1 VTADASSARRVPRF
15 ERRVVLLAL
24 LAGLPGGIVALLLIW
39 FGDLTPRSQWT
50 LTILILGGWAIV
62 ATVLREQVVR
72 PVQTLSNLL
81 AALHEGDYSI
91 RSRSARADD
100 ALGLAML
107 EVNALGDTLREQRLG
122 AMEATA
128 LLRSIIAEI
137 DVAIFTF
144 DADGRLRLANMAG
157 QRLLGLP
164 AERLQGR
171 RAEELGLA
179 DALHAAPPHTL
190 DATFPGASG
199 RFEVRQRDFR
209 QGGRQHR
216 LLVLADVS
224 ATLREEER
232 QAWQRLVR
240 VLGHEINNSLAPIK
254 SIAASLGTLLARRDR
269 PPDLE
274 ADLERGLAVIGARSE
289 ALGRF
294 MNAYAR
300 LARLPPVRPTA
311 VSIADLVTRVVALET
326 RVPVEVH
333 SGPSLTIQADGDQL
347 EQLLINLVRNA
358 ADASLE
364 TAGRVAIGWARQNGQ
379 LEIRIADEGPGLA
392 DTANLFVP
400 FFTTKPEGSGIGL
413 VLSRQIAEAHGG
425 ALTLTNRSSGTGC
438 EAVLRLPFDARGK
451 PVGDA

>member
-1 VTADASSARRVPRF
+1 VSDELELERRAPRF
-15 ERRVVLLAL
+15 ERRVVLLAV
-24 LAGLPGGIVALLLIW
+24 LAGLPGGIIALLLIW
-39 FGDLTPRSQWT
+39 LGDLTPRSQWT
-50 LTILILGGWAIV
+50 LTILILAAWAIV
-62 ATVLREQVVR
+62 ATILREQVVR

-122 AMEATA
+122 AVEATA

-144 DADGRLRLANMAG
+144 DEDGRLRLVNIAG
-157 QRLLGLP
+157 QRLLAQS

-171 RAEELGLA
+171 RADEVGLA
-179 DALHAAPPHTL
+179 EALNASPPHTL
-190 DATFPGASG
+190 AATFPGASG
-199 RFEVRQRDFR
+199 RFEVRRRDFR
-209 QGGRQHR
+209 QGGRRHR

-254 SIAASLGTLLARRDR
+254 SIAASLKALLARSDR
-269 PPDLE
+269 PADLE
-274 ADLERGLAVIGARSE
+274 ADLQRGLSVIGARSE

-294 MNAYAR
+294 MSAYAR
-300 LARLPPVRPTA
+300 LARLPPVRLAPVRIEEIVA
-311 VSIADLVTRVVALET
+311 RVAALET
-326 RVPVEVH
+326 RVPVDVRP
-333 SGPSLTIQADGDQL
+333 GPSITMRADGDQL
-347 EQLLINLVRNA
+347 EQLLINLLRNA

-364 TAGRVAIGWARQNGQ
+364 TAGRVAIGWARHNGQ
-379 LEIRIADEGPGLA
+379 LELRIEDEGPGLA

-400 FFTTKPEGSGIGL
+400 FFTTKPAGSGIGL

-425 ALTLTNRSSGTGC
+425 ALTLGNRSDRSGC
-438 EAVLRLPFDARGK
+438 EAVLRLPFDGRR
-451 PVGDA
+451 

>member
-1 VTADASSARRVPRF
+1 MTPGDNPHNSAPRF

-39 FGDLTPRSQWT
+39 SGDMAPRSQWT
-50 LTILILGGWAIV
+50 LTFGIV
-62 ATVLREQVVR
+62 AGWGIVAMVLREQVVR

-91 RSRSARADD
+91 RSRGARTDD

-107 EVNALGDTLREQRLG
+107 EVNALGDTLRQQRLG
-122 AMEATA
+122 ALEATA

-144 DADGRLRLANMAG
+144 DEDGRLRLANIAG
-157 QRLLGLP
+157 QRLLGQP
-164 AERLQGR
+164 AERLQGK
-171 RAEELGLA
+171 RAEEVGLA
-179 DALHAAPPHTL
+179 DALTATPPHTL
-190 DATFPGASG
+190 AADFPGASG
-199 RFEVRQRDFR
+199 RFEVRRRDFL
-209 QGGRQHR
+209 QGGRRHR

-254 SIAASLGTLLARRDR
+254 SIAASLRGVLARRDR
-269 PPDLE
+269 PADLE
-274 ADLERGLAVIGARSE
+274 ADLERGLAVIGSRTES
-289 ALGRF
+289 LGRF

-300 LARLPPVRPTA
+300 LARLPPVRPTP
-311 VSIADLVTRVVALET
+311 VSVQEIVARVAALET
-326 RVPVEVH
+326 RVPVEVRG
-333 SGPSLTIQADGDQL
+333 GPPVVIQADGDQL

-358 ADASLE
+358 ADASLDSD
-364 TAGRVAIGWARQNGQ
+364 GRVTIAWERQNGQ
-379 LEIRIADEGPGLA
+379 LELRVEDEGPGLA

-400 FFTTKPEGSGIGL
+400 FFTTKPDGSGIGL

-425 ALTLTNRSSGTGC
+425 GLTLANRTDRTGC
-438 EAVLRLPFDARGK
+438 EATLRLPFDARRQSRE
-451 PVGDA
+451 

>member
-1 VTADASSARRVPRF
+1 VTGEHEVEHRAPRF
-15 ERRVVLLAL
+15 ERRVVLLAV
-24 LAGLPGGIVALLLIW
+24 LAGLPGGIVALALIW

-50 LTILILGGWAIV
+50 LTILILAAWAIV
-62 ATVLREQVVR
+62 ATILREQVVR

-122 AMEATA
+122 AVEATA

-144 DADGRLRLANMAG
+144 DEDGRLRLANIAG
-157 QRLLGLP
+157 QRLLGQS

-171 RAEELGLA
+171 RADEVGLA
-179 DALHAAPPHTL
+179 DALNASPPHTL
-190 DATFPGASG
+190 AATFPGASG
-199 RFEVRQRDFR
+199 RFEVRRRDFR
-209 QGGRQHR
+209 QGGRRHR

-254 SIAASLGTLLARRDR
+254 SIAASLRALLARQDR
-269 PPDLE
+269 P
-274 ADLERGLAVIGARSE
+274 ADLETDLQRGLSVIGARSE

-294 MNAYAR
+294 MSAYAR
-300 LARLPPVRPTA
+300 LARLPPVRLAP
-311 VSIADLVTRVVALET
+311 VRIADVVARVAALET
-326 RVPVEVH
+326 RVPVEVRA
-333 SGPSLTIQADGDQL
+333 GPNLTVRADADQL
-347 EQLLINLVRNA
+347 EQLLINLLRNA

-364 TAGRVAIGWARQNGQ
+364 TNGGVAIGWTRHNGQ
-379 LEIRIADEGPGLA
+379 LELRIEDEGPGLA

-400 FFTTKPEGSGIGL
+400 FFTTKPAGSGIGL

-425 ALTLTNRSSGTGC
+425 ALTLGNRTDRTGC
-438 EAVLRLPFDARGK
+438 EAVLRLPFHGRR
-451 PVGDA
+451 

>member
-1 VTADASSARRVPRF
+1 MTTPADSRPSSAPRF

-39 FGDLTPRSQWT
+39 SGDMTPRSQWT
-50 LTILILGGWAIV
+50 LTFGIV
-62 ATVLREQVVR
+62 AGWGIVAMVLREQVVR

-91 RSRSARADD
+91 RSRGARTDD

-107 EVNALGDTLREQRLG
+107 EVNALGDTLRQQRLG
-122 AMEATA
+122 ALEATA

-144 DADGRLRLANMAG
+144 DEDGRLRLANTAG

-171 RAEELGLA
+171 RAEEVGLA
-179 DALHAAPPHTL
+179 GALDATPPHTL
-190 DATFPGASG
+190 AANFPGASG
-199 RFEVRQRDFR
+199 RFEVRRRDFR
-209 QGGRQHR
+209 QGGRRHR

-254 SIAASLGTLLARRDR
+254 SIAASLRGVLGRHDR
-269 PPDLE
+269 PADLE
-274 ADLERGLAVIGARSE
+274 ADLERGLAVIGSRSE
-289 ALGRF
+289 SLSRF

-300 LARLPPVRPTA
+300 LARLPPVRPTP
-311 VSIADLVTRVVALET
+311 VRVEEIVGRVAALET
-326 RVPVEVH
+326 RVPVEVRG
-333 SGPSLTIQADGDQL
+333 GPSIVIQADGDQL

-358 ADASLE
+358 ADASLDCD
-364 TAGRVAIGWARQNGQ
+364 GRVAIEWERQNGQ
-379 LEIRIADEGPGLA
+379 LELRVEDEGPGLA

-425 ALTLTNRSSGTGC
+425 SLTLTNRTDRTGC
-438 EAVLRLPFDARGK
+438 EAMLRLPFDVRR
-451 PVGDA
+451 

>member
-1 VTADASSARRVPRF
+1 MSEEKRRAPRF

-24 LAGLPGGIVALLLIW
+24 LAGLPGGIVSLLLIW
-39 FGDLTPRSQWT
+39 LGDFSDRTQWT
-50 LTILILGGWAIV
+50 LTFFIVAGWAVV
-62 ATVLREQVVR
+62 ATVLREEVVR

-91 RSRSARADD
+91 RSRGARSDD

-144 DADGRLRLANMAG
+144 DEDGRLRLANTAG
-157 QRLLGLP
+157 QRLLGQP
-164 AERLQGR
+164 AERLQNR
-171 RAEELGLA
+171 SAEELGLA
-179 DALHAAPPHTL
+179 DALDATPPHTL
-190 DATFPGASG
+190 AASFPGGSG
-199 RFEVRQRDFR
+199 RYEVRKRDFL
-209 QGGRQHR
+209 QGGRRHR

-254 SIAASLGTLLARRDR
+254 SIAASLGALLSRRDR
-269 PPDLE
+269 P
-274 ADLERGLAVIGARSE
+274 ADLESDLRQGLSVIGARTE

-300 LARLPPVRPTA
+300 LARLPPVRPSSL
-311 VSIADLVTRVVALET
+311 SISDVIARVAALET
-326 RVPVEVH
+326 RVPVDVRP
-333 SGPSLTIQADGDQL
+333 GPNVTIMADGDQL

-364 TAGRVAIGWARQNGQ
+364 NRGRVGISWARQNGQ
-379 LEIRIADEGPGLA
+379 LEVRVEDEGPGLA

-400 FFTTKPEGSGIGL
+400 FFTTKPQGSGIGL

-425 ALTLTNRSSGTGC
+425 GLTLSNRVGAAGA
-438 EAVLRLPFDARGK
+438 EAVLRLPFDAR
-451 PVGDA
+451 VGAGGT

>member
-1 VTADASSARRVPRF
+1 VTDDSSSSRRVPRF

-39 FGDLTPRSQWT
+39 FGDLSARSQWT
-50 LTILILGGWAIV
+50 LTILILMGWAIV
-62 ATVLREQVVR
+62 ATILREQVVR

-157 QRLLGLP
+157 QRLLGVP

-179 DALHAAPPHTL
+179 DALDASPPHTL
-190 DATFPGASG
+190 DASFPGASG
-199 RFEVRQRDFR
+199 RFEVRQRDFL
-209 QGGRQHR
+209 QGGRRHR

-254 SIAASLGTLLARRDR
+254 SIAASLGAILARRDR

-274 ADLERGLAVIGARSE
+274 VDLQRGLAVISARTE

-300 LARLPPVRPTA
+300 LARLPPVRPGP
-311 VSIADLVTRVVALET
+311 VSIGEIVSRVAALET
-326 RVPVEVH
+326 RVPVDVRP
-333 SGPSLTIQADGDQL
+333 GPSLTIRADGDQL

-364 TAGRVAIGWARQNGQ
+364 TEGRVAIGWTRQNGQ
-379 LEIRIADEGPGLA
+379 VEVRVEDEGLGLA

-400 FFTTKPEGSGIGL
+400 FFTTKPAGSGIGL

-425 ALTLTNRSSGTGC
+425 ALTLTNRSSGIGC
-438 EAVLRLPFDARGK
+438 EAVLRLPFAARE
-451 PVGDA
+451 GDDGG

>member
-1 VTADASSARRVPRF
+1 MTTEERRAPRF

-39 FGDLTPRSQWT
+39 LGDFSARTQWT
-50 LTILILGGWAIV
+50 LTIFIAGGWAIV

-91 RSRSARADD
+91 RSRGARSDD

-122 AMEATA
+122 ALEATA

-144 DADGRLRLANMAG
+144 DEDGRLRLANTAG
-157 QRLLGLP
+157 QRLLGMP

-179 DALHAAPPHTL
+179 DALAAAPPHTL
-190 DATFPGASG
+190 AASFPGGSG
-199 RFEVRQRDFR
+199 RYEVRQRDFL
-209 QGGRQHR
+209 QGGRRHR
-216 LLVLADVS
+216 LLVMADVS

-254 SIAASLGTLLARRDR
+254 SIAASLGALLARRDR

-274 ADLERGLAVIGARSE
+274 ADLRQGLSVIGARTD

-300 LARLPPVRPTA
+300 LARLPPVRPVT
-311 VSIADLVTRVVALET
+311 VSITDVVSRVAALET
-326 RVPVEVH
+326 RVPVDVRP
-333 SGPSLTIQADGDQL
+333 GPNVTILADGDQL

-364 TAGRVAIGWARQNGQ
+364 THGRVGISWVRQNGQ
-379 LEIRIADEGPGLA
+379 LEVRVEDEGPGLA

-400 FFTTKPEGSGIGL
+400 FFTTKPQGSGIGL

-425 ALTLTNRSSGTGC
+425 ALTLTNRTDGSGA
-438 EAVLRLPFDARGK
+438 EAVLRLPFDADGEGAAG
-451 PVGDA
+451 P

>member
-1 VTADASSARRVPRF
+1 M
-15 ERRVVLLAL
+15 VLLAI

-39 FGDLTPRSQWT
+39 SGDMTPRSQWT
-50 LTILILGGWAIV
+50 LTFGIV
-62 ATVLREQVVR
+62 AGWGIVAMVLREQVVR

-91 RSRSARADD
+91 RSRGARTDD

-107 EVNALGDTLREQRLG
+107 EVNALGDTLRQQRLG
-122 AMEATA
+122 ALEATA

-144 DADGRLRLANMAG
+144 DEDGRLRLANIAG
-157 QRLLGLP
+157 QRLLGQP

-171 RAEELGLA
+171 RAEEVGLA
-179 DALHAAPPHTL
+179 DALAATPPHTL
-190 DATFPGASG
+190 AADFPGASG
-199 RFEVRQRDFR
+199 RFEVRRRDFL
-209 QGGRQHR
+209 QGGRRHR

-254 SIAASLGTLLARRDR
+254 SIAASLRGVLARRDR
-269 PPDLE
+269 PADLE
-274 ADLERGLAVIGARSE
+274 ADLERGLTVIGSRTES
-289 ALGRF
+289 LGRF

-300 LARLPPVRPTA
+300 LARLPPVRPRP
-311 VSIADLVTRVVALET
+311 VSVEEIVARVAALET
-326 RVPVEVH
+326 RVPVEVLG
-333 SGPSLTIQADGDQL
+333 GPPVVIQADGDQL

-358 ADASLE
+358 ADASLDCD
-364 TAGRVAIGWARQNGQ
+364 GRVTIGWERQNGQ
-379 LEIRIADEGPGLA
+379 LELRVEDEGPGLA

-400 FFTTKPEGSGIGL
+400 FFTTKPDGSGIGL

-425 ALTLTNRSSGTGC
+425 GLTLTNRTDRTGC
-438 EAVLRLPFDARGK
+438 EATLRLPFDARR
-451 PVGDA
+451 

>member
-1 VTADASSARRVPRF
+1 MTGEHEVQRRAPRF
-15 ERRVVLLAL
+15 ERRVVLLAV
-24 LAGLPGGIVALLLIW
+24 LAGLPGGIIALLLIW

-50 LTILILGGWAIV
+50 LTILILAAWAIV
-62 ATVLREQVVR
+62 ATILREQVVR

-107 EVNALGDTLREQRLG
+107 EVNALGVTLREQRLG
-122 AMEATA
+122 AVEATA

-144 DADGRLRLANMAG
+144 DEDGRLRLVNIAG
-157 QRLLGLP
+157 QRLLAQS

-171 RAEELGLA
+171 RADEVGLA
-179 DALHAAPPHTL
+179 EALNASPPHTL
-190 DATFPGASG
+190 AATFPGASG
-199 RFEVRQRDFR
+199 RFEVRRRDFR
-209 QGGRQHR
+209 QGGRRHR

-254 SIAASLGTLLARRDR
+254 SIAASLKALLARSDR
-269 PPDLE
+269 PADLE
-274 ADLERGLAVIGARSE
+274 ADLQRGLSVIGARSE

-294 MNAYAR
+294 MSAYAR
-300 LARLPPVRPTA
+300 LARLPPVRLAPVRIEEIVA
-311 VSIADLVTRVVALET
+311 RVAALET
-326 RVPVEVH
+326 RVPVDVRP
-333 SGPSLTIQADGDQL
+333 GPSITMRADGDQL
-347 EQLLINLVRNA
+347 EQLLINLLRNA

-364 TAGRVAIGWARQNGQ
+364 TAGRVAIGWARHNGQ
-379 LEIRIADEGPGLA
+379 LELRIEDEGPGLA

-400 FFTTKPEGSGIGL
+400 FFTTKPAGSGIGL

-425 ALTLTNRSSGTGC
+425 ALTLGNRSDRSGC
-438 EAVLRLPFDARGK
+438 EAVLRLPFDGRR
-451 PVGDA
+451 

>member
-1 VTADASSARRVPRF
+1 MTEQQHSENAPRF
-15 ERRVVLLAL
+15 ERRVALLAL
-24 LAGLPGGIVALLLIW
+24 LAGLPGGLIALLLVW
-39 FGDLTPRSQWT
+39 LGDYAARTQWT
-50 LTILILGGWAIV
+50 LTVFIV
-62 ATVLREQVVR
+62 AGWGIVAAVLREQIVR

-91 RSRSARADD
+91 RSRGARADD

-107 EVNALGDTLREQRLG
+107 EVNALGARLREQRLG

-128 LLRSIIAEI
+128 LLRSVIAEI

-144 DADGRLRLANMAG
+144 DEFGQLRLVNTAG
-157 QRLLGLP
+157 QRLLGQP

-171 RAEELGLA
+171 RAEEVGLA
-179 DALHAAPPHTL
+179 EALAASPRHTL
-190 DATFPGASG
+190 AASFPGATG
-199 RFEVRQRDFR
+199 KFEVRRREFR
-209 QGGRQHR
+209 QGGRRHR

-254 SIAASLGTLLARRDR
+254 SIAASLRALLARPER
-269 PPDLE
+269 PADLE
-274 ADLERGLAVIGARSE
+274 ADLERGLTVIGARTE

-300 LARLPPVRPTA
+300 LARLPPVRPA
-311 VSIADLVTRVVALET
+311 PVRVDEIVARVAALET
-326 RVPVEVH
+326 RVPVEVRP
-333 SGPSLTIQADGDQL
+333 GPSVTVQADGDQL
-347 EQLLINLVRNA
+347 EQLLINLLRNA

-364 TAGRVAIGWARQNGQ
+364 TSGGVAIGWARHNGQ
-379 LEIRIADEGPGLA
+379 LEVLIEDEGPGLA

-400 FFTTKPEGSGIGL
+400 FFTTKPTGSGIGL

-425 ALTLTNRSSGTGC
+425 SLTLVNRRDRRGC
-438 EAVLRLPFDARGK
+438 QAVLRLPF
-451 PVGDA
+451 GDSGQ